1 MMTDMLERQFE
12 TLSKDAVT
20 FLLIK
25 DEIIGFNLS
34 YQYGSRLWT
43 RVVGFDY
50 AAIGSIPVYTQLV
63 FVSPIQYCQQVCLSH
78 VELGLESVDTKG
90 RY

>member
-43 RVVGFDY
+43 RVAGFDY
-50 AAIGSIPVYTQLV
+50 AAIGSIPAYTQLA

>member
-1 MMTDMLERQFE
+1 MTDMLERQFE

-20 FLLIK
+20 FLLIE
-25 DEIIGFNLS
+25 DEIIDFNLS

-63 FVSPIQYCQQVCLSH
+63 FVSLIQYCQQVCLSH